1 MLPLEQAWALAQ
13 AWYGDR
19 LSPGFRG
26 RTAVQAQEIFRRV
39 GLASSFWSA

>member
-1 MLPLEQAWALAQ
+1 MLSLEQTWALAQ

-19 LSPGFRG
+19 LAPDFRG